1 MRKSIICA
9 ASAAA
14 LAFGGVAVTAFA
26 DPAGCGALGVINIDT
41 GGQMRGTAEGSCNA
55 SQTRS
60 LRVEIKRDVSFSP
73 DALVAANTQTATT
86 TSYYVQV
93 YSCDGGKTSDYYGR
107 GYFTTNTTY
116 HDSSH
121 QHWHVC

>member
-26 DPAGCGALGVINIDT
+26 DPAGCGALGAISFDS
-41 GGQMRGTAEGSCNA
+41 GGLMTGTAEGSCNS

-73 DALVAANTQTATT
+73 DVLVAANTQTATT
-86 TSYYVQV
+86 NSYYVQV
-93 YSCDGGKTSDYYGR
+93 YSCDNGRTATYYGR
-107 GYFTTNTTY
+107 GFFTTNTTY

-121 QHWHVC
+121 RSAHVC